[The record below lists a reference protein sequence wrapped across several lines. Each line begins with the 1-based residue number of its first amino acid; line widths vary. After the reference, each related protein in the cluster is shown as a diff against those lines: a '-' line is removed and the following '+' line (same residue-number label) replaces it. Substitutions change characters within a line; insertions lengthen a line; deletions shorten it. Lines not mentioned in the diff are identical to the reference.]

1 MRQTTPSRSRR
12 ENLPLGAEHLAQRSL
27 TLPELI
33 PVIPVRKPS
42 RHPHLNRSR
51 LGTFDRRA
59 RHGDLVRLELTAGET
74 FGYGLFNP
82 RAEVSVRVLTHGETV
97 PDEAWWLA
105 RLQAACELRTRCLQ
119 LDRTTNAYRI
129 VHGEADGLPGLI
141 VDRYADILSIE
152 VFSLAIYQRIDAL
165 LQLLVQVTGCQRYV
179 VRCGPQTA
187 EQEGLSA
194 EPFASVDRPRA
205 VEITESDVRYRVD
218 FSTGHKTGFFC
229 DQRDNRRRVAEL
241 SSGASMLDLCCYTG
255 GFGLSALKSGGA
267 RDVTGVDL
275 DERAIQLARSN
286 AKLNGVK
293 ARYVHADAFAYI
305 RDMDRNERSFDFV
318 VLDPPKLILSRAEAE
333 IGRRKYY
340 DLNRLA
346 MRLVAPGGWLLTCT
360 CSGLMS
366 STEFRSTVAAAIPGD
381 RTARILFATGAGP
394 DHPIA
399 PHFPQSEYLQ
409 ALWLRFD

>member
-1 MRQTTPSRSRR
+1 
-12 ENLPLGAEHLAQRSL
+12 
-27 TLPELI
+27 
-33 PVIPVRKPS
+33 
-42 RHPHLNRSR
+42 
-51 LGTFDRRA
+51 
-59 RHGDLVRLELTAGET
+59 
-74 FGYGLFNP
+74 
-82 RAEVSVRVLTHGETV
+82 
-97 PDEAWWLA
+97 
-105 RLQAACELRTRCLQ
+105 
-119 LDRTTNAYRI
+119 
-129 VHGEADGLPGLI
+129 
-141 VDRYADILSIE
+141 
-152 VFSLAIYQRIDAL
+152 
-165 LQLLVQVTGCQRYV
+165 
-179 VRCGPQTA
+179 
-187 EQEGLSA
+187 
-194 EPFASVDRPRA
+194 
-205 VEITESDVRYRVD
+205 
-218 FSTGHKTGFFC
+218 
-229 DQRDNRRRVAEL
+229 
-241 SSGASMLDLCCYTG
+241 MLDLCCYTG